1 MSEEDGMGW
10 GSAIGGAIGGIAGGV
25 AGLISGGQSSAS
37 AARLNQLN
45 YEHQKE
51 FAQNGIRWKVADAKA
66 AGLHPLAALGAS
78 TAQYTPATA
87 IGDSP
92 DWSFLADAGQSI
104 GRAVD
109 AKRTQQ
115 ERVEQQQKQ
124 DAAFALKAENQK
136 AENDLIRAQTASIQQ
151 DMVLRQAKAS
161 EQAVRT
167 QQQVP
172 AMPSLGRDG
181 SVIAGQG
188 DATSPAGIEAKPAE
202 IVVNDPQ
209 TRTAEAGSHP
219 DKRWLRTSTGGYQ
232 PVRSEAAQNALE
244 DDIVGS
250 FRYDMRN
257 GLANMANSQDN
268 APPRAFLPDGGR
280 GNYFW
285 FWDGVLGEWYPV
297 KVGDILRNRPSWLP
311 DKLRRFQG
319 VK

>member
-1 MSEEDGMGW
+1 MGF
-10 GSAIGGAIGGIAGGV
+10 GAAIGGAIGGIASGV

-37 AARLNQLN
+37 AERLNQLN

-78 TAQYTPATA
+78 TAQYTPATS

-136 AENDLIRAQTASIQQ
+136 AENELIRTQTESIRQ
-151 DMVLRQAKAS
+151 DMALRQAKAS
-161 EQAVRT
+161 EQVVRT

-181 SVIAGQG
+181 SVIPGQG
-188 DATSPAGIEAKPAE
+188 DSTSPVGIEAKPAE

-209 TRTAEAGSHP
+209 TRFAEAGSHP
-219 DKRWLRTSTGGYQ
+219 DTRWLRTATGGYQ

-244 DDIVGS
+244 DDVIGS
-250 FRYDMRN
+250 ARYETRN
-257 GLANMANSQDN
+257 GLGNFSNDERF
-268 APPRAFLPDGGR
+268 APPRALLPNGGR
-280 GNYFW
+280 DGHSW
-285 FWDGVLGEWYPV
+285 FYDFVNGEWYAV
-297 KVGDILRNRPSWLP
+297 KPGDILRNRPKFLP
-311 DKLRRFQG
+311 DKWRRFQG

>member
-1 MSEEDGMGW
+1 MGW

-37 AARLNQLN
+37 AERLNQLN

-151 DMVLRQAKAS
+151 DMVLRQAKAA